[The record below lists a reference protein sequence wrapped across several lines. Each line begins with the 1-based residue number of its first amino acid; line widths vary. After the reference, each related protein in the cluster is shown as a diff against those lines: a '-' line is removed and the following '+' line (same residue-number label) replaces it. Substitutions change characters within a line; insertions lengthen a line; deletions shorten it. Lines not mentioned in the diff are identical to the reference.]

1 MVQNGVNHLM
11 LAHFLL
17 LMHYT
22 QCEASLLTRLLS
34 RRSDGED
41 NVSDDKAGLSRI
53 GQPFR

>member
-22 QCEASLLTRLLS
+22 RCEASLLTRLLA